1 MSKSQTHQII
11 VLTYLYTHY
20 SSSFISTVAGVT
32 LDLPKLMSQ
41 KTNVVKALTGGI
53 AQLFKKNKIEMVNA
67 HGKITGPNQVTA
79 LGPDGSTVA
88 TVNTKNILIATGS
101 EVTPFPGIEVDE
113 KQIVSSTGALS
124 LDSVPKKLIVIGA
137 GVIGLELGSVWQ
149 RYERII
155 VKNYGAID

>member
-1 MSKSQTHQII
+1 MEQKST
-11 VLTYLYTHY
+11 
-20 SSSFISTVAGVT
+20 
-32 LDLPKLMSQ
+32 
-41 KTNVVKALTGGI
+41 VVKALTGGI
-53 AQLFKKNKIEMVNA
+53 AGLFKKNKIELVKG
-67 HGKITGPNQVTA
+67 HGKITGKNQVSA

-124 LDSVPKKLIVIGA
+124 LESVPKRLIVIGA

-149 RYERII
+149 RYVLNILSFI
-155 VKNYGAID
+155 LS